1 MRHYSPLRLL
11 IITISIFFPHT
22 LSTSLST
29 NSISPIGINYGQ
41 VADNLPPPAS
51 VLPLLHSLNVTHVK
65 LYDTDPRVLSAFA
78 NTGIEFIVGLP
89 DQLVPHLAQ
98 DPSVASSWVRS
109 SILPHIPNTKITAI
123 TVGNEVLTGHD
134 TTLIKSLVPAMESV
148 QSALAA
154 SGLNGKIMVTTAHSL
169 AVLEASFPPS
179 GASFKKE
186 LVPYL
191 SQLLCFHQKTGS
203 PFLINAY
210 PYFAY
215 KADPKSLNLNYVLF
229 EPNAGVVDSSSGLRY
244 DNMLH
249 AQVDAVRTAIKKV
262 KL

>member
-1 MRHYSPLRLL
+1 MLHYSPLHLL
-11 IITISIFFPHT
+11 ITISIFFPHT
-22 LSTSLST
+22 LCTSHST
-29 NSISPIGINYGQ
+29 NSTYPIGINYGQ
-41 VADNLPPPAS
+41 VANNLPPPAL
-51 VLPLLHSLNVTHVK
+51 VLPLLHSLNVTRVK

-78 NTGIEFIVGLP
+78 NTSIEFIVGLP
-89 DQLVPHLAQ
+89 DKLVPRLAR
-98 DPSVASSWVRS
+98 DPSAASSWVHS

-123 TVGNEVLTGHD
+123 TVGNEVLTGND

-169 AVLEASFPPS
+169 AVLQTSFPPS
-179 GASFKKE
+179 GATFKKE

-191 SQLLCFHQKTGS
+191 SQLLSFHQKTAS
-203 PFLINAY
+203 PFLVNAY

-215 KADPKSLNLNYVLF
+215 KADPKNVNLNYVLF
-229 EPNAGVVDSSSGLRY
+229 EPNEGVVDSNSGLRY

-249 AQVDAVRTAIKKV
+249 AQVDAVRTAIRKV
-262 KL
+262 K